1 MVERINELKWA
12 KEITA
17 ERMQGLMEEQELGGG
32 GDVLNE
38 RGRNYSKK
46 SRVKGPLLTVLEVLP
61 LTSSALLEKQPVGR

>member
-1 MVERINELKWA
+1 MKERDSATGNPEKSLRVVERINELKWA

-38 RGRNYSKK
+38 RGRNYS
-46 SRVKGPLLTVLEVLP
+46 
-61 LTSSALLEKQPVGR
+61 